1 MRTKEKTKMK
11 KSISLLIFLLFISA
25 ALNAQTADEIQT
37 LLETPVVSYEQAVC
51 FVLEA
56 ADVTGYDK
64 TSGQEA
70 AHTAAQNAMNLAIE
84 KKWLPK
90 KAAAQDAITLERLS
104 LLIMKAFK
112 LKGGPMYTWSNSA
125 HYSYREMVFQDFI
138 RGRTDPQM
146 KVSGETLLYI
156 VSRVLF
162 LIEKNPWEIPE
173 QPKGIPEQSEE
184 THADQPEDEQ

>member
-1 MRTKEKTKMK
+1 MK
-11 KSISLLIFLLFISA
+11 KSISLTIFLLLISA
-25 ALNAQTADEIQT
+25 AINAQTADEIQA
-37 LLETPVVSYEQAVC
+37 LLETPAVSYEQAAR

-56 ADVTGYDK
+56 ADVTGSYDK
-64 TSGQEA
+64 TSGQD
-70 AHTAAQNAMNLAIE
+70 AMNFAVE
-84 KKWLPK
+84 RKWLPK
-90 KAAAQDAITLERLS
+90 KATPQDAISLERLS

-146 KVSGETLLYI
+146 KVSGETMLYI

-162 LIEKNPWEIPE
+162 IIDRNPWELPE
-173 QPKGIPEQSEE
+173 QPAE
-184 THADQPEDEQ
+184 TNADLPEDEQ